1 MIYVF
6 GYLLMDLHLTCVI
19 FGCGVSYNN
28 AQCDVP
34 V

>member
-6 GYLLMDLHLTCVI
+6 GYLLMDLYLTCVI
-19 FGCGVSYNN
+19 FGCSVSYNN